1 MYTHRN
7 EVKEER
13 EGLREK
19 REKGETVSTYEYTD
33 THTEVEKGTE
43 HERETH
49 TQASKS
55 K

>member
-19 REKGETVSTYEYTD
+19 REKGETDSIYVLIHRH
-33 THTEVEKGTE
+33 THRGGD
-43 HERETH
+43 RD
-49 TQASKS
+49 
-55 K
+55 